1 MKNDLEKINAFLKW
15 KHFNSYFFIFA
26 GSVCWTRWN
35 ISWSKLENV
44 ARIIGK
50 ELRCLVCQNEDIENS
65 NADIAKDLRILVRKM
80 LSEGKTKDE
89 IISYVHSRYGDFVLF
104 NPPVRF
110 DTSLLWLLPIIFLI
124 FLCYTFFRKKH

>member
-1 MKNDLEKINAFLKW
+1 MKKILIIMFLLC
-15 KHFNSYFFIFA
+15 SQVQAVEPDEILA
-26 GSVCWTRWN
+26 DQ
-35 ISWSKLENV
+35 KLENV
-44 ARIIGK
+44 ARLIGK

-65 NADIAKDLRILVRKM
+65 NADMARDLRILVRKM

-89 IISYVHSRYGDFVLF
+89 IISYIHSRYGDFVLF

-124 FLCYTFFRKKH
+124 LLSYIFFRKKH